1 MSLNK
6 TYKLWK
12 SIIKMAK
19 INFIG
24 IGVQKAGTS
33 WLAKCLNE
41 HPDIYIHPEKEAHF
55 FNKGKFYLNNYH
67 YESSFNHDN
76 QKIIG
81 EITPSYISNPKVAKK
96 IFQYNPKV
104 KMIIILR
111 DPTERCISQY
121 KMEMSRGTIES
132 NNGLWDAFI
141 RDLPKYG
148 PMKQRGLYKE
158 QIERYYKYFP
168 VKQMLI
174 LDYNEI
180 GNNPQLFIKKSF
192 EKIKAG
198 LHLGSFTD
206 HTALWV
212 SGTIVMFFAAQ
223 FSGDFNDNRVLW
235 MLIGITIAS
244 THVDSLERLR
254 IVQNNSVK
262 MVNVIE

>member
-192 EKIKAG
+192 DFLEVENTFIPKCLKRNIK
-198 LHLGSFTD
+198 HKKD
-206 HTALWV
+206 
-212 SGTIVMFFAAQ
+212 I
-223 FSGDFNDNRVLW
+223 RKK
-235 MLIGITIAS
+235 ITILEEDIEKVK
-244 THVDSLERLR
+244 TYYRNYDSLLTTE
-254 IVQNNSVK
+254 S
-262 MVNVIE
+262 